1 MPKIIIDVDFKD
13 KKCERFCYF
22 YPDSGKGECKYF
34 NEPLSFFSDRCD
46 SCLAA
51 EEEYK
56 ELADI

>member
-13 KKCERFCYF
+13 KKCEKFCYF
-22 YPDSGKGECKYF
+22 FPGYRGGECNYF
-34 NEPLSFFSDRCD
+34 NEQISFGFRCD